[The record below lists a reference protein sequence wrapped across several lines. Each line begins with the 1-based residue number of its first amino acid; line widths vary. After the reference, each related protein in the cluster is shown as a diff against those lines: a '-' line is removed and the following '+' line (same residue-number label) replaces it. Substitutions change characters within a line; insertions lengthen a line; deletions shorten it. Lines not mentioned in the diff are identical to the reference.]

1 MSWWSIAAE
10 LVKGAMSVSQA
21 RPPRPP
27 EEPPPNGLNLAELL
41 QRYREEVDRG
51 FEGLSQTIHEQ
62 NQRYERALKAQRR
75 WNYGLLVGL
84 VSVAIAALLLYGKLA
99 TEGNLGTEY

>member
-10 LVKGAMSVSQA
+10 LVKGAMSAREV

-27 EEPPPNGLNLAELL
+27 AELPPNGANIAELI
-41 QRYREEVDRG
+41 QRYRAEVDRG
-51 FEGLSQTIHEQ
+51 FEALSLTIREQ
-62 NQRYERALKAQRR
+62 NERHDHAVRMQRR

-84 VSVAIAALLLYGKLA
+84 VSVAVLALVLYLRID
-99 TEGNLGTEY
+99 

>member
-10 LVKGAMSVSQA
+10 LVKGAMNVREA

-27 EEPPPNGLNLAELL
+27 AELPPNGVNVAELI
-41 QRYREEVDRG
+41 QRYRAEVDRG
-51 FEGLSQTIHEQ
+51 FDALSQTIREQ
-62 NQRYERALKAQRR
+62 NERYDHAVRLQRR

-84 VSVAIAALLLYGKLA
+84 VAVSILALGLYLRVG
-99 TEGNLGTEY
+99 